1 MKAILIFALLTFIL
15 CDKEQFS
22 GGWEKRSITE
32 NSLEINRAFQIAA
45 KSYIENKNIL
55 EDDLIRLTVYSQVV
69 AGTNYKVTFIDI
81 KAEFPSIQEY
91 VINFPLP
98 NANKE
103 EKIIEQTEYEATS
116 GLLTFNHPLFSKLE
130 NKLYFFLKDT
140 NEKLIYISYI
150 YPIENDETYFYMIS
164 SYTEKG
170 EKQYVIG
177 QDKKSGEFY
186 SFNKIN

>member
-91 VINFPLP
+91 VIYFPLP
-98 NANKE
+98 NTNKE
-103 EKIIEQTEYEATS
+103 EEIIDQTEYEATS

-140 NEKLIYISYI
+140 NELRQRS
-150 YPIENDETYFYMIS
+150 
-164 SYTEKG
+164 
-170 EKQYVIG
+170 
-177 QDKKSGEFY
+177 
-186 SFNKIN
+186 